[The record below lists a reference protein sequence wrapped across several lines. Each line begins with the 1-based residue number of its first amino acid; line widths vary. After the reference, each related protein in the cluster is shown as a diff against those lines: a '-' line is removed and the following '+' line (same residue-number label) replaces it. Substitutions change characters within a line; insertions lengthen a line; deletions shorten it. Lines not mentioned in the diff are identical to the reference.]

1 MKKAL
6 SYSVTEPLYGL
17 LSYIQDDFF
26 EEVVASPLPYP
37 YPKNMSLRMFSSKI
51 ISLLTMFLEFIV
63 LIISVNNN
71 MSIFS
76 FFHETYGTFFYSFN
90 WKMFLL
96 ALCSIIL

>member
-1 MKKAL
+1 
-6 SYSVTEPLYGL
+6 
-17 LSYIQDDFF
+17 
-26 EEVVASPLPYP
+26 
-37 YPKNMSLRMFSSKI
+37 
-51 ISLLTMFLEFIV
+51 MFLEFIV

-96 ALCSIIL
+96 ALCSIIIVSCCLKTETNRLLFIDKITLREFMSERDPKVIS